1 VKGTK
6 TFILWGAMNL
16 EKVMQNFCEM
26 GRDLSSHRWVVK
38 LMGNPQG
45 FPQCSCMVELDM
57 QALR

>member
-1 VKGTK
+1 
-6 TFILWGAMNL
+6 MNL
-16 EKVMQNFCEM
+16 EKVMQNFGEM
-26 GRDLSSHRWVVK
+26 GINLSSHRWVVK